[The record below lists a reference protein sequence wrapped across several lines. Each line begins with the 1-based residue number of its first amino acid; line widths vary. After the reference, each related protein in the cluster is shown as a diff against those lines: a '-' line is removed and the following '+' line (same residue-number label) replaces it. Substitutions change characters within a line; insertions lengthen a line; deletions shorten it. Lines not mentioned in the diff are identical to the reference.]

1 MKNTKL
7 LKESFVFSKVSP
19 SSPQVLPSAYST
31 QQVVSMAPKTN
42 TKFLRWFSDR
52 DTKEDR
58 KLILKIDLLIVPYAL
73 LAYWV
78 KYLDQANLSKSSHAN
93 PQFWCI

>member
-1 MKNTKL
+1 
-7 LKESFVFSKVSP
+7 
-19 SSPQVLPSAYST
+19 
-31 QQVVSMAPKTN
+31 MAPKTK

-78 KYLDQANLSKSSHAN
+78 KYLDQANLSKAERTT
-93 PQFWCI
+93 P